1 MKHILVRAPAIA
13 ALFIVACAGSQKELT
28 APQQAAAQ
36 AEEQAQKAQNEAQ
49 KAREEANKA
58 QKELGEAQ
66 QTHDDARRA
75 ELTADQKAQQASM
88 AAEHAEQAALSAH
101 PPQPAAPP
109 PVAAAPPAPA
119 KGVAEAQAA
128 PKEPSVD
135 KVVVITAGLLFKSGS
150 AELSD
155 SAKPKLDKVANALK
169 AQSQASNVTIEG
181 YTDDT
186 GKPEVNEKLSQDRAQ
201 AVADYLEGQG
211 VPKERLTT
219 KGLSTQDPV
228 STAQTPEGRALNRRV
243 DIVIQ
248 SAGGKG
254 NENPMAPA
262 HQGSQPQ
269 P

>member
-36 AEEQAQKAQNEAQ
+36 AEDQAQKAQNDAQ
-49 KAREEANKA
+49 KAREDANKA

-66 QTHDDARRA
+66 ATHDDARRA

-88 AAEHAEQAALSAH
+88 AAMHAEQQAALAAH
-101 PPQPAAPP
+101 PPQPAAP

-119 KGVAEAQAA
+119 KGVAESQGAQ
-128 PKEPSVD
+128 KEPSVD
-135 KVVVITAGLLFKSGS
+135 KVVVITAGLLFPSGS
-150 AELSD
+150 AELS
-155 SAKPKLDKVANALK
+155 SSSKPKLDKVASALK
-169 AQSQASNVTIEG
+169 GQPQASHVTIEG

-186 GKPEVNEKLSQDRAQ
+186 GTPEINEKLSEQRAQ

-211 VPKERLTT
+211 VPQGQLST

-228 STAQTPEGRALNRRV
+228 STKQTAEGRALNRRV

-248 SAGGKG
+248 SA
-254 NENPMAPA
+254 APSKSNDMGPG
-262 HQGSQPQ
+262 HQ
-269 P
+269 